1 MKKYIL
7 SSLVLLFAA
16 SAFAGGGTVGTDA
29 VVGSAQR
36 FYYGEEENALDQL
49 TQDLHANHDLLIVKS
64 DMDRGT
70 FPADVTKYSDIA
82 FLKLGSSYKMISKDV
97 NNGTVVADLDVKYSS
112 IVGKLFSDLQQ
123 EASFIAIDGTR
134 EYGRGGSS
142 LFAVNLSGVEQ
153 VTLVCQRVVYS
164 DRSGGT
170 SCKTVTSGIDFA
182 QKGTVVMV
190 SSARGGPG
198 IVVPKKY
205 LKTWDSAYWDRKF

>member
-1 MKKYIL
+1 MKKYVL
-7 SSLVLLFAA
+7 SSLVILFAA

-36 FYYGEEENALDQL
+36 FYYGEEEIALDEL
-49 TQDLHANHDLLIVKS
+49 TQELHANYNLLVVKS
-64 DMDRGT
+64 DMDRGV

-82 FLKLGSSYKMISKDV
+82 FLKLGNGYRMVSKDK
-97 NNGTVVADLDVKYSS
+97 NNGPAVADLDPKYNS

-123 EASFIAIDGTR
+123 EANFIAIDGAS

-142 LFAVNLSGVEQ
+142 LFAANLSGVEQ

-170 SCKTVTSGIDFA
+170 SCKTKTSGIDFA
-182 QKGTVVMV
+182 KRGTVVMV